1 MPVIAD
7 NNKTPRCRP
16 ARGFTMLEVLIAAL
30 LLSLVMLGLMNVFL
44 GSKRYILGSR
54 WRITAGELARY
65 FLAPLTLNV
74 SQNTWST
81 SWLGSG
87 GNYTSNITLDGINYT
102 ANYNVTQNFNLTN
115 VSKVRLNVT
124 WNDTTI

>member
-1 MPVIAD
+1 MSDGEKARRGRSSIA
-7 NNKTPRCRP
+7 
-16 ARGFTMLEVLIAAL
+16 AGFTILEILISVLI
-30 LLSLVMLGLMNVFL
+30 LSLVMAGLMNVFL

-54 WRITAGELARY
+54 WRMTAGELGRY
-65 FLAPLTLNV
+65 FLEPLSMNV

-87 GNYTSNITLDGINYT
+87 GNYSLNITLDGRSYT
-102 ANYNVTQNFNLTN
+102 ANYNITPNFNSTN
-115 VSKVRLNVT
+115 VNKVKLNVT

>member
-1 MPVIAD
+1 
-7 NNKTPRCRP
+7 
-16 ARGFTMLEVLIAAL
+16 MLEVLISAL
-30 LLSLVMLGLMNVFL
+30 ILSLVMAGLMNVFL

-54 WRITAGELARY
+54 WRITAGELSRY
-65 FLAPLTLNV
+65 FLEPLSLNV
-74 SQNTWST
+74 SQNTWSS

-102 ANYNVTQNFNLTN
+102 ANYNITQSFNLTN
-115 VSKVRLNVT
+115 VSKVKLNVT